1 MGFMGSYRDLR
12 SISGYTESL
21 SGSLDSKDSLK
32 QSWTISTSVKG
43 LNIFVFVFSNY
54 IGNLYLSQ
62 GFLGACRVRLRE
74 ILKAFMFIKVFPLNR
89 IPIQSL

>member
-1 MGFMGSYRDLR
+1 MESYGDLR

-21 SGSLDSKDSLK
+21 GESAGFQRLLK
-32 QSWTISTSVKG
+32 QSLMISTSAEG

-62 GFLGACRVRLRE
+62 AFLGACRARLRE
-74 ILKAFMFIKVFPLNR
+74 ILKAFMFIKAFPANR